1 MKALR
6 SKWIFVWTAILL
18 FGTNS
23 LTADSEG
30 IYEDRIVF
38 GQSACLTGP
47 NARLGQSYQV
57 GILAAFEEYNKN
69 GGHDGKRLEL
79 ITRDDGY
86 EPERAAANADFFIE
100 ENNVLAIIGGVGTP
114 TARRLAPMFR
124 TADIAFVGHIT
135 GADFLFDVEQF
146 PNVTIL
152 RASYLDEVR
161 TLVAHIVEE
170 LKQRRIGIIFQDDSF
185 GRSIL
190 RDLLVV
196 LDEYELPL
204 LAKTRFSRNTHAVHA
219 SLFEIAKADLDAI
232 LLVGTYASNATIIN
246 LASSLGYEYT
256 MANLS
261 FSLSRELR
269 NRIDDPSSHHLVT
282 EVMPDPF
289 DQNSALAKSF
299 ANALKIAEEP
309 EEQNLNETGLEGYL
323 LGRYLISTLERM
335 GSSLSRDSFSQHVRP
350 NSPVEIDDWV
360 VEFSSGSNKG
370 SKYVRLTS
378 LGMSDDSQS
387 TSQQQEE

>member
-1 MKALR
+1 MR
-6 SKWIFVWTAILL
+6 SNWSFLWTTVLL
-18 FGTNS
+18 FGTNY
-23 LTADSEG
+23 LLAESEG

-47 NARLGQSYQV
+47 NARLGLSYQA
-57 GILAAFEEYNKN
+57 GILAAFEEYNKD
-69 GGHDGKRLEL
+69 GGLDGKRIEL

-86 EPERAAANADFFIE
+86 EPERAATNADFFIE

-135 GADFLFDVEQF
+135 GADFLFDTEQF

-161 TLVAHIVEE
+161 TLIAHIVEK
-170 LKQRRIGIIFQDDSF
+170 LDQRRIGIIFQDDSF

-190 RDLLVV
+190 RDLLTV

-246 LASSLGYEYT
+246 LANSLGYEYT

-269 NRIDDPSSHHLVT
+269 SRLDVPNAQHLVT
-282 EVMPDPF
+282 EVMPDPS
-289 DQNSALAKSF
+289 DQNSALAQSYAK
-299 ANALKIAEEP
+299 ALETFETS
-309 EEQNLNETGLEGYL
+309 EEQGFNETGLEGYL
-323 LGRYLISTLERM
+323 LGRYVISTLERM
-335 GSSLSRDSFSQHVRP
+335 GTDLSRDAFSQHIRP
-350 NSPVEIDDWV
+350 NTPVNIDDWV
-360 VEFSSGSNKG
+360 VEFSAGSNKG
-370 SKYVRLTS
+370 SRYVRLTS
-378 LGMSDDSQS
+378 LGEPENSQS
-387 TSQQQEE
+387 NIQFQEEKP

>member
-1 MKALR
+1 MR
-6 SKWIFVWTAILL
+6 NSWFCICTAVLV
-18 FGTNS
+18 FSANS
-23 LTADSEG
+23 IHSESEG
-30 IYEDRIVF
+30 IYEEKIVF

-47 NARLGQSYQV
+47 NALLGQSYRI
-57 GILAAFEEYNKN
+57 GILAAFEEYNQD
-69 GGHDGKRLEL
+69 GGLGGKHIEL

-86 EPERAAANADFFIE
+86 EPNRAAANAEFFIQ

-124 TADIAFVGHIT
+124 TANIAFVGHVT

-161 TLVAHIVEE
+161 TLVAHIVEKLE
-170 LKQRRIGIIFQDDSF
+170 QRRIGIVFQDDAF
-185 GRSIL
+185 GRAIL

-219 SLFEIAKADLDAI
+219 SLFEISKADLDAI

-269 NRIDDPSSHHLVT
+269 KRVDEPSSRHLISEVMPNPLDPSST
-282 EVMPDPF
+282 
-289 DQNSALAKSF
+289 LAKRF
-299 ANALKIAEEP
+299 KNALQIINEP
-309 EEQNLNETGLEGYL
+309 IEQNLNETGIEGYL
-323 LGRYLISTLERM
+323 LGRYVISTLERM
-335 GSSLSRDSFSQHVRP
+335 GTNLSREAFEQHIRP
-350 NSPVEIDDWV
+350 STPVSIDEWV
-360 VEFSSGSNKG
+360 VEFPAGSNKG
-370 SKYVRLTS
+370 SNFVRLTS
-378 LGMSDDSQS
+378 LESSDENQV
-387 TSQQQEE
+387 TSPLQEEKP

>member
-1 MKALR
+1 MR
-6 SKWIFVWTAILL
+6 NKWLFTWAIVWL
-18 FGTNS
+18 FGTNY
-23 LTADSEG
+23 LLAESEG
-30 IYEDRIVF
+30 IHEDRIVF

-57 GILAAFEEYNKN
+57 GILTAFEEFN
-69 GGHDGKRLEL
+69 GTGGLDGKRIEL

-86 EPERAAANADFFIE
+86 EPERAADNAEFFIE

-161 TLVAHIVEE
+161 TLVSHIVEKLE
-170 LKQRRIGIIFQDDSF
+170 QHRIGIIFQDDSF

-190 RDLLVV
+190 RDLLLV
-196 LDEYELPL
+196 LEEYELPL

-246 LASSLGYEYT
+246 LANSLGYEYT

-269 NRIDDPSSHHLVT
+269 NRIDDPNSQHLVT

-289 DQNSALAKSF
+289 DESSALARSY
-299 ANALKIAEEP
+299 AEALKIVGEP
-309 EEQNLNETGLEGYL
+309 EELNLNETGLEGYL
-323 LGRYLISTLERM
+323 LGRYVISTLERM
-335 GSSLSRDSFSQHVRP
+335 GTNLSRDSFSQHVRP
-350 NSPVEIDDWV
+350 SAPVVIDDWV
-360 VEFSSGSNKG
+360 VEFPPGSNKG
-370 SKYVRLTS
+370 SRYVRLTS
-378 LGMSDDSQS
+378 LGTSENSQS
-387 TSQQQEE
+387 TTQFQEEQP